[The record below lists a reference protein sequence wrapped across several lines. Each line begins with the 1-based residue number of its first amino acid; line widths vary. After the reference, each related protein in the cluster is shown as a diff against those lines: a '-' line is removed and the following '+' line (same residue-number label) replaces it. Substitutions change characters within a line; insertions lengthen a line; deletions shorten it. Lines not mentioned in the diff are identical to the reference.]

1 MTRHPLRTRRERREQ
16 ELRELEAF
24 HTVRRVAREELRDL
38 ARYADDAPYTVDD
51 ARTRLERAT
60 TAEEVLA
67 VEPYVQAA
75 RAVLGVP
82 EPEARRSYRS
92 VLDAARLA
100 PLEQLPAQ
108 RVKHSRVN
116 DLTFDEYGF

>member
-1 MTRHPLRTRRERREQ
+1 MTFRPLRDRRERRDK

-24 HTVRRVAREELRDL
+24 HTVRRVAREELREL
-38 ARYADDAPYTVDD
+38 ARYADDAPYTLDD

-60 TAEEVLA
+60 TAEDVVA
-67 VEPYVQAA
+67 MEPYVLAA
-75 RAVLGVP
+75 RASVGAP
-82 EPEARRSYRS
+82 EPERRRSYRS

-108 RVKHSRVN
+108 RVKPTRVN
-116 DLTFDEYGF
+116 DNEYGF